1 MFVEFRHRIPG
12 LSAWMEYCY
21 SGQPLLHLGKHTIHS
36 CCGVQQ
42 GDPLG
47 PLGFAL
53 TLHPLIEIIK
63 SSLPSSLA
71 MNAWYLDDGTLVGSP
86 ESLSAALGIIEK
98 EGPKLGLHLNRR
110 KSLLFIPKECD
121 ASSSPLPSDVP
132 VAQGGFTLL
141 GCPIGP
147 PSYCEDILRARID
160 KIKQSLAA
168 LHELRD
174 AQCETA
180 LLRSC
185 LALPKLS
192 YIIRTCPPCHISE
205 GCKEFDS
212 IIRDSLEMILGGP
225 VSEWSLLKA
234 TLPSSRGGI
243 NLRSASLH
251 APAAFVASSISSQ
264 QLVGDILDDLTIHL
278 HHLNS
283 ALSALAS
290 STMKSDWED
299 LEAID
304 VPLHQRHLSAAIDE
318 VNHQHLLS
326 SAPTTRAC
334 ALANSTSLP
343 HAGDWLNGVPSV
355 SLGLHL
361 HDREFRCCLRYWLGV
376 PMHSTPYP
384 CPQCHCT
391 ADVFGDHQVG
401 CGGNSDRISR
411 HNALR
416 DVLFT
421 AAQSGALAPC
431 REASGVIPDSLRRPA
446 DILLPNWHQGQSA
459 ALDVHIISP
468 LQQLTLSEAA
478 YTPGHA
484 LEVGVRRKVA
494 ANPPSCRSAGVD
506 FIPIVAETLNWWAGR
521 GHHFHHLYIGHG
533 HNSASWPNYRRR
545 LHKTTIQQVCSHTMR
560 GNATLWM
567 HRLPPVHPSVDGVI

>member
-1 MFVEFRHRIPG
+1 MVRLTVRLMMPRPYDCTIAHAC
-12 LSAWMEYCY
+12 AWMEYCY

-326 SAPTTRAC
+326 SAPTTRAH

-361 HDREFRCCLRYWLGV
+361 HDREFSAASDIGWVCLCIVLLTHALNVTALLTCSGTIKLAVGETVTEYLV
-376 PMHSTPYP
+376 ITPSVTYSLLQP
-384 CPQCHCT
+384 NRGLSLH
-391 ADVFGDHQVG
+391 VGKLQV
-401 CGGNSDRISR
+401 SSPI
-411 HNALR
+411 HY
-416 DVLFT
+416 
-421 AAQSGALAPC
+421 AAQPTSSSPTGTK
-431 REASGVIPDSLRRPA
+431 D
-446 DILLPNWHQGQSA
+446 DLL
-459 ALDVHIISP
+459 L
-468 LQQLTLSEAA
+468 
-478 YTPGHA
+478 
-484 LEVGVRRKVA
+484 
-494 ANPPSCRSAGVD
+494 
-506 FIPIVAETLNWWAGR
+506 
-521 GHHFHHLYIGHG
+521 
-533 HNSASWPNYRRR
+533 
-545 LHKTTIQQVCSHTMR
+545 
-560 GNATLWM
+560 
-567 HRLPPVHPSVDGVI
+567 